1 MGTIVTKQPSM
12 AAPKPSIC
20 TWQDLSYTDAVY
32 LLDESVPKVD
42 IQTKLSSVLAQLE
55 SKDGAVRESQDA
67 ISLQNKR
74 FLIVLDLF
82 YNLITF
88 ARQHCLRTDQLSGLF
103 SIVRHLH
110 NHCISSPYDNAKESF
125 AYFTSLMV
133 CHSVDRPPYSTALF
147 TMEQVKN
154 ITDYVLRTYF
164 KHFKLYKY
172 AFTKRVTLSMKFTY
186 NGQEGLGEVV
196 GEESEDK
203 DDDIQESGNG
213 VAFCCTVVAHVLL

>member
-1 MGTIVTKQPSM
+1 M
-12 AAPKPSIC
+12 AVPKPCIC

-32 LLDESVPKVD
+32 LLDESVQKVD
-42 IQTKLSSVLAQLE
+42 IQRKLSGVIAQLE
-55 SKDGAVRESQDA
+55 EGERESQDA

-74 FLIVLDLF
+74 SLIVLDLF
-82 YNLITF
+82 YNLTMF

-103 SIVRHLH
+103 SIVWHLH
-110 NHCISSPYDNAKESF
+110 RHCISSPYDNAKESF

-154 ITDYVLRTYF
+154 ITDYVLQTYF

-186 NGQEGLGEVV
+186 NGQEEEEEEQKKEEQEASSKEEVAK
-196 GEESEDK
+196 EEEK
-203 DDDIQESGNG
+203 DENDEEEAKTGG
-213 VAFCCTVVAHVLL
+213 TRLLN